1 MNDVIVVFILIFSL
15 FMVLIIGG
23 NYDGDGWMRWWQGRM
38 GWGSDGGN
46 WQQMKEIK
54 TGNNDFCMYDYY
66 IT

>member
-23 NYDGDGWMRWWQGRM
+23 NYDGDGWMRWWQGRT

-46 WQQMKEIK
+46 
-54 TGNNDFCMYDYY
+54 
-66 IT
+66 